1 MYVLGSIGYIWVNYK
16 KMKKLLILS
25 LLVTFS
31 SFTSQDSYKSSKG
44 KFQSPK
50 LYLINEIT
58 SCICDFNDM
67 YLPNK
72 EIDISNFIDGEKLQ
86 QVSKKN
92 KLLIHNRKDI
102 LQYESGLWDGVEIE
116 LLKLGWRF
124 TTIEIDEVHKDL
136 ARIYKRNKQKDL
148 SSNLSSFWIL
158 QLLNP
163 DLYLTDKNKVIELR
177 KKYIKLLSKYKEAD
191 ILYDCLILK
200 DYDNT
205 SILMAEFT
213 SSFFWDF
220 EMKDRMD
227 NYYRTRLNFSEAKSS
242 NELGFYF
249 LRRMFSILGYLPYV
263 VVVSIILFKLKKKR
277 KKTKTL

>member
-1 MYVLGSIGYIWVNYK
+1 
-16 KMKKLLILS
+16 MKKLLILS

-50 LYLINEIT
+50 LYLINDIT

-72 EIDISNFIDGEKLQ
+72 EIDISNFIDGEKLLKF
-86 QVSKKN
+86 SKKN

-102 LQYESGLWDGVEIE
+102 LQWESGLWNNNKIE
-116 LLKLGWRF
+116 TLKLAQRF
-124 TTIEIDEVHKDL
+124 INIEISGVHKDL
-136 ARIYKRNKQKDL
+136 ARIYKRNIQKDL
-148 SSNLSSFWIL
+148 PSTLSSFWKL
-158 QLLNP
+158 KLLNP

-177 KKYIKLLSKYKEAD
+177 KKYIKILSKYNETKGLV
-191 ILYDCLILK
+191 ILRDCLISK
-200 DYDNT
+200 DYDHT
-205 SILMAEFT
+205 SILTVEFY

-220 EMKDRMD
+220 ERKDLMD

-242 NELGFYF
+242 NELVFYF

-263 VVVSIILFKLKKKR
+263 VVVSIILFMLKKKR